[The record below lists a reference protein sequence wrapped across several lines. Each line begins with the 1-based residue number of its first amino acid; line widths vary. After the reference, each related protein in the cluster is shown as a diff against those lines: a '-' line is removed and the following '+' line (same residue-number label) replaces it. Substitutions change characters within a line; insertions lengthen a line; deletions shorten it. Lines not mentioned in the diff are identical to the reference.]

1 LLTDPELSPGFLCS
15 LSIESTRIVGGTLVA
30 TFSIRG
36 VNRAMRYLVL
46 ACDFDGTV
54 ATDGTVRDETLAALQ
69 RLRDSGRK
77 LILVTGREIDD
88 LLKVFPRI
96 DIFDRVVAEN
106 GALLYRPAN
115 REHKTLGEAPSP
127 KLVEALRG
135 RGISP
140 LSVGHCIVSTWQ
152 PHESKVLETI
162 RDLGLELQ
170 VIFNKGAVMI
180 LPSGVNK
187 ATGLEAALLELGLS
201 PHNSVGV
208 GDAENDH
215 ALIRLC
221 ECGVAVANALPL
233 VRERA
238 DWVTPS
244 RNGEGVVE
252 LIDKLIADDLA
263 DLEGRL
269 SRHSIP
275 VGTRA
280 EGDEV
285 RLDPYGLAV
294 LVAGSSGSGKSTFA
308 TGFLERL
315 AGQGY
320 QFCIV
325 DPEGDYALLEGSIV
339 LGDKE
344 RPPTVAGA
352 LEVLEQPN
360 RNVVVNL
367 LGLALA
373 ERPAFFS
380 RLLPGLQDLRSRTG
394 RPHWILV
401 DEAHHLLPAPSD
413 LVSVTL
419 PRTLSGMMLVTVHPE
434 HVSPAVLGSIDIVL
448 AIGRSADET
457 LRAFG
462 EAAGAPPPATL
473 PGTAGP
479 GEALLWRRRPEAQDP
494 VWLRTLGPK
503 SEHRRHVRKYATGE
517 LGEDKSFYFRGP
529 TGQMNLRAQ
538 NLALFI
544 QLAEGVD
551 DETWLHHLRIQD
563 YSRWFREAIKD
574 EDLASEAAG
583 VERQTGLAPGQS
595 RELIKAAIERRYTMP
610 S

>member
-1 LLTDPELSPGFLCS
+1 
-15 LSIESTRIVGGTLVA
+15 
-30 TFSIRG
+30 
-36 VNRAMRYLVL
+36 MRYLVL
-46 ACDFDGTV
+46 ACDFDGTL
-54 ATDGTVRDETLAALQ
+54 ATDGTVRDETFAALQ
-69 RLRDSGRK
+69 RLRESGRK

-88 LLKVFPRI
+88 LLKVFPAVE
-96 DIFDRVVAEN
+96 IFDRVVAEN

-115 REHKTLGEAPSP
+115 REYKTLGEAPS
-127 KLVEALRG
+127 VEFVQALRAA
-135 RGISP
+135 GISP

-201 PHNSVGV
+201 PHNCVGV

-215 ALIRLC
+215 ALIRLS
-221 ECGVAVANALPL
+221 ECGVAVGNALPL
-233 VRERA
+233 VQERA
-238 DWVTPS
+238 DWVTRG
-244 RNGEGVVE
+244 RNGEGVVQ
-252 LIDKLIADDLA
+252 LIDKLLENDLA

-269 SRHSIP
+269 SRHFIP
-275 VGTRA
+275 IGARTDG
-280 EGDEV
+280 EEV
-285 RLDPYGLAV
+285 RLDPHGLAV

-308 TGFLERL
+308 TGVLERL

-325 DPEGDYALLEGSIV
+325 DPEGDYALFEGIIV

-344 RPPTVAGA
+344 RPPTVAGV

-360 RNVVVNL
+360 RNAVVNL

-394 RPHWILV
+394 RPHWIVV

-419 PRTLSGMMLVTVHPE
+419 PRTLSGMMLITVHPE
-434 HVSPAVLGSIDIVL
+434 HVSPAVLGSIDVVI
-448 AIGRSADET
+448 AIGRSADQT

-462 EAAGAPPPATL
+462 EAVGEHPPAAL
-473 PGTAGP
+473 PATAGP
-479 GEALLWRRRPEAQDP
+479 GEALLWRRRPEAREP
-494 VWLRTLGPK
+494 VGIRTLPPR

-529 TGQMNLRAQ
+529 DGQLNLRAQ

-544 QLAEGVD
+544 QLADGVD
-551 DETWLHHLRIQD
+551 DETWLHHLRSGD

-574 EDLASEAAG
+574 EGLAAEAVG
-583 VERQTGLAPGQS
+583 VESQGGLDPRES

>member
-1 LLTDPELSPGFLCS
+1 
-15 LSIESTRIVGGTLVA
+15 
-30 TFSIRG
+30 
-36 VNRAMRYLVL
+36 MRYLVL

-54 ATDGTVRDETLAALQ
+54 ATDGSVRDETFAALQ

-77 LILVTGREIDD
+77 LILVTGREVED
-88 LLKVFPRI
+88 LLRVFPRI

-115 REHKTLGEAPSP
+115 REHKTLGEAPP
-127 KLVEALRG
+127 AELVKALRG
-135 RGISP
+135 CGISP

-187 ATGLEAALLELGLS
+187 ATGLDAALLELGLS
-201 PHNSVGV
+201 PHNCVGV

-215 ALIRLC
+215 ALIRRC

-252 LIDKLIADDLA
+252 LIDKLIAGDLA

-315 AGQGY
+315 AVQGY

-394 RPHWILV
+394 RPHWIVV

-434 HVSPAVLGSIDIVL
+434 HVSPAVLASIDIVL

-462 EAAGAPPPATL
+462 EAVGAPPPATL

-479 GEALLWRRRPEAQDP
+479 GEALLWRRRPEARDP
-494 VWLRTLGPK
+494 VWVRTLAPK

-529 TGQMNLRAQ
+529 AGQLNLRAQ

-551 DETWLHHLRIQD
+551 DETWLHHLQIQD

-574 EDLASEAAG
+574 EDLAAEAAG

>member
-1 LLTDPELSPGFLCS
+1 
-15 LSIESTRIVGGTLVA
+15 
-30 TFSIRG
+30 
-36 VNRAMRYLVL
+36 MRYLVL
-46 ACDFDGTV
+46 ACDFDGTL
-54 ATDGTVRDETLAALQ
+54 ATDGTVRDETFAALQ
-69 RLRDSGRK
+69 RLRESGRK

-115 REHKTLGEAPSP
+115 REHKTLGEAPSAEF
-127 KLVEALRG
+127 VQALRAA
-135 RGISP
+135 GISP

-201 PHNSVGV
+201 PHNCVGV

-215 ALIRLC
+215 ALIRLS
-221 ECGVAVANALPL
+221 ECGVAVGNALPL
-233 VRERA
+233 VQERA
-238 DWVTPS
+238 DWVTRG
-244 RNGEGVVE
+244 RNGDGVVQ
-252 LIDKLIADDLA
+252 LIDKLIENDLT
-263 DLEGRL
+263 DLEDRL
-269 SRHSIP
+269 SRHFIP
-275 VGTRA
+275 IGTRA
-280 EGDEV
+280 DGEEV

-308 TGFLERL
+308 TGVLERL

-320 QFCIV
+320 QFCIA
-325 DPEGDYALLEGSIV
+325 DPEGDYALFEGTIV

-373 ERPAFFS
+373 ERPAFFA

-394 RPHWILV
+394 RPHWIVV

-419 PRTLSGMMLVTVHPE
+419 PRTLAGMMLITVHPE
-434 HVSPAVLGSIDIVL
+434 HVSPAVLGSIDVVI
-448 AIGRSADET
+448 AIGGSADPT

-462 EAAGAPPPATL
+462 EAVGERPPATL
-473 PGTAGP
+473 PATAGP
-479 GEALLWRRRPEAQDP
+479 GEALLWRRRPQARAP
-494 VWLRTLGPK
+494 VMLRTLPPK

-517 LGEDKSFYFRGP
+517 LGEDKSFYFRGLD
-529 TGQMNLRAQ
+529 GQLNLRAQ
-538 NLALFI
+538 NLGMFI
-544 QLAEGVD
+544 QLADGVD
-551 DETWLHHLRIQD
+551 DPTWLHHLRSGD

-574 EDLASEAAG
+574 EGLAAEAAG
-583 VERQTGLAPGQS
+583 VERQADLAPRQS

>member
-1 LLTDPELSPGFLCS
+1 
-15 LSIESTRIVGGTLVA
+15 
-30 TFSIRG
+30 
-36 VNRAMRYLVL
+36 MRYLVL

-54 ATDGTVRDETLAALQ
+54 ATDGSVRAETFAALQ

-77 LILVTGREIDD
+77 LILVTGREVED
-88 LLKVFPRI
+88 LLRVFPRI

-115 REHKTLGEAPSP
+115 REHKTLGEAPP
-127 KLVEALRG
+127 AELVKALRG
-135 RGISP
+135 CGISP

-187 ATGLEAALLELGLS
+187 ATGLDAALLELGLS
-201 PHNSVGV
+201 PHNCVGV

-215 ALIRLC
+215 ALIRRC

-252 LIDKLIADDLA
+252 LIDKLIAGDLA

-315 AGQGY
+315 AVQGY

-394 RPHWILV
+394 RPHWIVV

-434 HVSPAVLGSIDIVL
+434 HVSPAVLASIDIVL

-462 EAAGAPPPATL
+462 EAVGAPPPATL

-479 GEALLWRRRPEAQDP
+479 GEALVWRRRPEARDP
-494 VWLRTLGPK
+494 VWVRTLAPK

-529 TGQMNLRAQ
+529 GGQLNLRAQ

-551 DETWLHHLRIQD
+551 DETWLHHLHIQD

-574 EDLASEAAG
+574 EDLAAEAAG

>member
-1 LLTDPELSPGFLCS
+1 
-15 LSIESTRIVGGTLVA
+15 
-30 TFSIRG
+30 
-36 VNRAMRYLVL
+36 MRYLVL
-46 ACDFDGTV
+46 ACDFDGTL
-54 ATDGTVRDETLAALQ
+54 ATDGTVRDETFAALQ
-69 RLRDSGRK
+69 RLRESGRK

-88 LLKVFPRI
+88 LLKVFPPVE
-96 DIFDRVVAEN
+96 IFDRVVAEN

-115 REHKTLGEAPSP
+115 REYKTLGEAPSAGF
-127 KLVEALRG
+127 VQALRAA
-135 RGISP
+135 GISP

-201 PHNSVGV
+201 PHNCVGV

-215 ALIRLC
+215 ALIRLS
-221 ECGVAVANALPL
+221 ECGVAVGNALPL
-233 VRERA
+233 VQERA
-238 DWVTPS
+238 DWVTPG
-244 RNGEGVVE
+244 RNGEGVVQ
-252 LIDKLIADDLA
+252 LIDKLLENDLA
-263 DLEGRL
+263 DLEDRL
-269 SRHSIP
+269 SRHFIP
-275 VGTRA
+275 IGTPTNG
-280 EGDEV
+280 EEV
-285 RLDPYGLAV
+285 RLDPHGLAV

-308 TGFLERL
+308 TGVLERL

-325 DPEGDYALLEGSIV
+325 DPEGDYALFEGIIV

-344 RPPTVAGA
+344 RPPTVAGV

-360 RNVVVNL
+360 RNAVVNL

-394 RPHWILV
+394 RPHWIVV

-419 PRTLSGMMLVTVHPE
+419 PRTLSGMMLITVHPE
-434 HVSPAVLGSIDIVL
+434 HVSPAVLGSIDVVI
-448 AIGRSADET
+448 AIGRSADQT

-462 EAAGAPPPATL
+462 EAVGEHPPAAL
-473 PGTAGP
+473 PATTGP
-479 GEALLWRRRPEAQDP
+479 GEALLWRRRPEAREP
-494 VWLRTLGPK
+494 VGIRTLPPR

-517 LGEDKSFYFRGP
+517 LGEDKSFYFRGQD
-529 TGQMNLRAQ
+529 GQLNLRAQ

-544 QLAEGVD
+544 QLADGVD
-551 DETWLHHLRIQD
+551 DETWLHHLRSGD

-574 EDLASEAAG
+574 EGLAAEAVG
-583 VERQTGLAPGQS
+583 VESQTGLDPRES

>member
-1 LLTDPELSPGFLCS
+1 
-15 LSIESTRIVGGTLVA
+15 
-30 TFSIRG
+30 
-36 VNRAMRYLVL
+36 MRYLVL
-46 ACDFDGTV
+46 ACDFDGTL
-54 ATDGTVRDETLAALQ
+54 ATDGTVRDETFAALQ
-69 RLRDSGRK
+69 RLRESGRK

-115 REHKTLGEAPSP
+115 REHKALGEAPSAEF
-127 KLVEALRG
+127 VQALRAA
-135 RGISP
+135 GISP

-201 PHNSVGV
+201 AHNCVGV

-215 ALIRLC
+215 ALIRLS
-221 ECGVAVANALPL
+221 ECGVAVGNALPL
-233 VRERA
+233 VQERA
-238 DWVTPS
+238 DWVTRG
-244 RNGEGVVE
+244 RNGDGVVQ
-252 LIDKLIADDLA
+252 LIDKLIENDLA
-263 DLEGRL
+263 DLEDRL
-269 SRHSIP
+269 SRHFIP
-275 VGTRA
+275 IGTRA
-280 EGDEV
+280 DGEEV

-308 TGFLERL
+308 TGVLERL
-315 AGQGY
+315 AGRGY

-325 DPEGDYALLEGSIV
+325 DPEGDYALFEGTIV

-373 ERPAFFS
+373 ERPAFFA

-394 RPHWILV
+394 RPHWIVV

-419 PRTLSGMMLVTVHPE
+419 PRTLAGMMLITVHPE
-434 HVSPAVLGSIDIVL
+434 HVSPAVLGSIDVVI
-448 AIGRSADET
+448 AIGGSADPT

-462 EAAGAPPPATL
+462 EAVGERPPATL
-473 PGTAGP
+473 PATAGP
-479 GEALLWRRRPEAQDP
+479 GEALLWRRRPQARAP
-494 VWLRTLGPK
+494 VMLRTLPPK

-517 LGEDKSFYFRGP
+517 LGEDKSFYFRGLD
-529 TGQMNLRAQ
+529 GQLNLRAQ
-538 NLALFI
+538 NLGMFI
-544 QLAEGVD
+544 QLADGVD
-551 DETWLHHLRIQD
+551 DPTWLHHLRSGD

-574 EDLASEAAG
+574 EGLAAEAAG
-583 VERQTGLAPGQS
+583 VERQADLPPRQS

>member
-1 LLTDPELSPGFLCS
+1 
-15 LSIESTRIVGGTLVA
+15 
-30 TFSIRG
+30 
-36 VNRAMRYLVL
+36 MRYLVL

-54 ATDGTVRDETLAALQ
+54 ATDGSVRDETFAALQ

-77 LILVTGREIDD
+77 LILVTGREVED
-88 LLKVFPRI
+88 LLRVFPRI

-115 REHKTLGEAPSP
+115 REHKTLGEAPP
-127 KLVEALRG
+127 AELVKALRG
-135 RGISP
+135 CGISP

-187 ATGLEAALLELGLS
+187 ATGLDAALLELGLS
-201 PHNSVGV
+201 PHNCVGV

-215 ALIRLC
+215 ALIRRC

-252 LIDKLIADDLA
+252 LIDKLIAGDLA

-315 AGQGY
+315 AVQGY

-394 RPHWILV
+394 RPHWIVV

-434 HVSPAVLGSIDIVL
+434 HVSPAVLASIDIVL

-462 EAAGAPPPATL
+462 EVVGAPPPATL

-479 GEALLWRRRPEAQDP
+479 GEALLWRRRPEARDP
-494 VWLRTLGPK
+494 VWVRTLAPK
-503 SEHRRHVRKYATGE
+503 SEHRRHVRKYATGK

-529 TGQMNLRAQ
+529 AGQLNLRAQ

-551 DETWLHHLRIQD
+551 DETWLHHLQIQD

-574 EDLASEAAG
+574 EDLAAEAAG

>member
-1 LLTDPELSPGFLCS
+1 
-15 LSIESTRIVGGTLVA
+15 
-30 TFSIRG
+30 
-36 VNRAMRYLVL
+36 MRYLVL

-54 ATDGTVRDETLAALQ
+54 ATDGSVRDETFAALQ

-77 LILVTGREIDD
+77 LILVTGREVED

-115 REHKTLGEAPSP
+115 REHKTLGEAPP
-127 KLVEALRG
+127 AELVEALRG
-135 RGISP
+135 CGISP

-201 PHNSVGV
+201 PHNCVGV

-215 ALIRLC
+215 ALIRRC

-252 LIDKLIADDLA
+252 LIDKLIAGDLT
-263 DLEGRL
+263 DLDGRL

-315 AGQGY
+315 AVQGY

-394 RPHWILV
+394 RPHWIVV

-434 HVSPAVLGSIDIVL
+434 HVSPAVLASIDIVL

-462 EAAGAPPPATL
+462 EAVGAPPPATL

-479 GEALLWRRRPEAQDP
+479 GEALLWRRRPEARDP
-494 VWLRTLGPK
+494 VWVRTLAPK

-529 TGQMNLRAQ
+529 AGQLNLRAQ

-574 EDLASEAAG
+574 EDLAAEAAG

>member
-1 LLTDPELSPGFLCS
+1 
-15 LSIESTRIVGGTLVA
+15 
-30 TFSIRG
+30 
-36 VNRAMRYLVL
+36 MRYLVL
-46 ACDFDGTV
+46 ACDFDGTL
-54 ATDGTVRDETLAALQ
+54 ATDGTVRDETFAALQ
-69 RLRDSGRK
+69 RLRESGRK

-115 REHKTLGEAPSP
+115 REHKTLGEAPSAEF
-127 KLVEALRG
+127 VQALRAA
-135 RGISP
+135 GISP

-201 PHNSVGV
+201 PHNCVGV

-215 ALIRLC
+215 ALIRLS
-221 ECGVAVANALPL
+221 ECGVAVGNALPL
-233 VRERA
+233 VQERA
-238 DWVTPS
+238 DWVTRG
-244 RNGEGVVE
+244 RNGDGVVQ
-252 LIDKLIADDLA
+252 LIDKLIENDLA
-263 DLEGRL
+263 DLEDRL
-269 SRHSIP
+269 SRHFIP
-275 VGTRA
+275 IGTRA
-280 EGDEV
+280 DGGEV

-308 TGFLERL
+308 TGVLERL

-325 DPEGDYALLEGSIV
+325 DPEGDYALFEGTIV

-373 ERPAFFS
+373 ERPAFFA

-394 RPHWILV
+394 RPHWIVV

-419 PRTLSGMMLVTVHPE
+419 PRTLAGMMLITVHPE
-434 HVSPAVLGSIDIVL
+434 HVSPAVLGSIDVVI
-448 AIGRSADET
+448 AIGGSADPT

-462 EAAGAPPPATL
+462 EAVGERPPATL
-473 PGTAGP
+473 PATAGP
-479 GEALLWRRRPEAQDP
+479 GEALLWRRRPQARAP
-494 VWLRTLGPK
+494 VMLRTLPPK

-517 LGEDKSFYFRGP
+517 LGEDKSFYFRGLD
-529 TGQMNLRAQ
+529 GQLNLRAQ
-538 NLALFI
+538 NLGMFI
-544 QLAEGVD
+544 QLADGVD
-551 DETWLHHLRIQD
+551 DPTWLHHLRSGD

-574 EDLASEAAG
+574 EGLAAEAAG
-583 VERQTGLAPGQS
+583 VERQADLAPRQS

>member
-1 LLTDPELSPGFLCS
+1 
-15 LSIESTRIVGGTLVA
+15 
-30 TFSIRG
+30 
-36 VNRAMRYLVL
+36 MRYLVL

-54 ATDGTVRDETLAALQ
+54 ATDGSVRDETFAALQ

-77 LILVTGREIDD
+77 LILVTGREVED
-88 LLKVFPRI
+88 LLRVFPRI

-115 REHKTLGEAPSP
+115 REHKTLGEAPP
-127 KLVEALRG
+127 AELVKALRG
-135 RGISP
+135 CGISP

-187 ATGLEAALLELGLS
+187 ATGLDAALLELGLS
-201 PHNSVGV
+201 PHNCVGV

-215 ALIRLC
+215 ALIRRC

-252 LIDKLIADDLA
+252 LIDKLIAGDLA

-280 EGDEV
+280 EGDDV

-315 AGQGY
+315 AVQGY

-394 RPHWILV
+394 RPHWIVV

-434 HVSPAVLGSIDIVL
+434 HVSPAVLASIDIVL

-462 EAAGAPPPATL
+462 EAVGAPPPATL

-479 GEALLWRRRPEAQDP
+479 GEALLWRRRPEARDP
-494 VWLRTLGPK
+494 VWVRTLAPK

-529 TGQMNLRAQ
+529 AGQLNLRAQ

-551 DETWLHHLRIQD
+551 DETWLHHLQIQD

-574 EDLASEAAG
+574 EDLAAEAAG
-583 VERQTGLAPGQS
+583 VERQTGLAPEQS